1 MTDAQAARAANQ
13 RQPQELR
20 LSLNPLQQS
29 RIGEFQVL
37 ESGVDIGGA
46 PGVQQ
51 SGQSEAFDESFDLA
65 RSHRLL
71 FHVDEMNR
79 HAPLFEEPFRSACGL
94 RVLYAEYLDAHHIIR
109 FLQTRVLA
117 VICGTRCDM
126 TAHSF
131 PANAHSGAQ
140 RPLALRLLFVGSL
153 MIHTTV
159 VAILLSVS
167 PVALGQTLSFGV
179 VTGTNLTQDFRIPSW
194 SRSTPGSRGVIA
206 GPAIEIAL
214 PGSLW
219 VELNALH
226 RSLPYNYEVLIFG
239 GSQFALKVNVDTWEF
254 PLLVKYRF
262 PIFNGRPFI
271 ELGPSFRTAHNKSG
285 TEPSNY
291 GITGGAGVEMH

>member
-1 MTDAQAARAANQ
+1 
-13 RQPQELR
+13 
-20 LSLNPLQQS
+20 
-29 RIGEFQVL
+29 
-37 ESGVDIGGA
+37 
-46 PGVQQ
+46 
-51 SGQSEAFDESFDLA
+51 
-65 RSHRLL
+65 
-71 FHVDEMNR
+71 
-79 HAPLFEEPFRSACGL
+79 
-94 RVLYAEYLDAHHIIR
+94 
-109 FLQTRVLA
+109 
-117 VICGTRCDM
+117 
-126 TAHSF
+126 
-131 PANAHSGAQ
+131 
-140 RPLALRLLFVGSL
+140 

-226 RSLPYNYEVLIFG
+226 RSLRYNYEVLIFG

-262 PIFNGRPFI
+262 PISTDGRLSNWVLPSAPRTTRAVRSHRI
-271 ELGPSFRTAHNKSG
+271 TASPAAPELRC
-285 TEPSNY
+285 
-291 GITGGAGVEMH
+291 IRGA